1 MRTLVQDIR
10 YGSRMLL
17 RKPGLTIVAVMTLTL
32 GIGAGTVIFSV
43 VDHVLLRPL
52 PFPDSDRIFTIWNT
66 YPQTPWGE
74 EEVSPPDF
82 CDWREQ
88 NNFFNQLAA
97 YERFSYVWTD
107 SSDPVRLRAARVSGD
122 FFSAMGINPILGRP
136 ILPADDHEGAHHVVV
151 LSHELWRNQFGS
163 DPSIVG
169 HALTLNGVGF
179 TVLGVMPAEFG
190 FPGDVDLWSPLAYEP
205 PFEPALR
212 RSTWLKTVARLKPGV
227 TPDEAQADMSTI
239 ASRLEREHPES
250 NAGRGVRLVS
260 LFEKTVGSARPAL
273 LVLLAAVGC
282 LLMIA
287 CANVAN
293 LLLARASGRQKEIAV
308 RKALGAGRL
317 RLIRQLV
324 TESVLLSLLGGAG
337 GALVAVWALEL
348 VRNLNPAIIPRIQE
362 VQLDFRVF
370 GFMLLVSLSAGVVA
384 GMAPALMAARVD
396 FFEGIRQFGSSQE
409 NPRGRRFRSSLIVAE
424 VAMAQILLVGGG
436 LLFQSF
442 LLLRSVDP
450 GFNPESLLVSRFDLF
465 TERYNDL
472 EARRSFYRQAV
483 ERVSAL
489 PGVQAASLTT
499 TIPLHE
505 VQLGNEFVVEGL
517 PRPPPSQIPSAG
529 FNAITPDYF
538 QTMGIRLL
546 AGRTF
551 SDADREGKPKTVI
564 INQTMAEHFWPDESP
579 MGQRI
584 RLVSDESLA
593 DSSSI
598 EIVGVVGD
606 VRQMGLDAEVRSEI
620 YLPYAQRPWRSC
632 FLLVRSK
639 SEPAGLTSA
648 IRSEIRGIDPAIALN
663 RFRSMNDYV
672 SDSTGQPRF
681 RTFLLGLF
689 AALALILAV
698 MGVFGV
704 ISYSVSQRTRD
715 FGIRVA
721 LGAKPRDIFG
731 LVLGRGFLI
740 VLAGI
745 VLGLVGSLALT
756 RFMSS
761 LLFGITPYDASTFVW
776 VALACGAAAF
786 AACYFPSRRAMKV
799 DPITV
804 LRSE

>member
-1 MRTLVQDIR
+1 MRTIVQDIR

-17 RKPGLTIVAVMTLTL
+17 RTPGFTIVAVMTLTL
-32 GIGAGTVIFSV
+32 GIGAGTTIFSV

-52 PFPDSDRIFTIWNT
+52 PFPDSDRILTIWNT
-66 YPQTPWGE
+66 YPQSPWGE

-88 NNFFNQLAA
+88 NDSFNQLAA

-169 HALTLNGVGF
+169 HALTLNGMGF

-227 TPDEAQADMSTI
+227 TPDEAQADMSAI

-308 RKALGAGRL
+308 RTALGAGRL

-409 NPRGRRFRSSLIVAE
+409 NPRGRRFRTSLIVAE

-489 PGVQAASLTT
+489 PGVQAASLST

-505 VQLGNEFVVEGL
+505 VQLGNEFVIEGRE
-517 PRPPPSQIPSAG
+517 RPLPSQIPSAG

-538 QTMGIRLL
+538 RTMGIRLL
-546 AGRTF
+546 SGRTF

-564 INQTMAEHFWPDESP
+564 INQTMADRFWPDESP
-579 MGQRI
+579 IGQRI

-620 YLPYAQRPWRSC
+620 YLPYVQRPWRSC
-632 FLLVRSK
+632 FLLVRSS
-639 SEPAGLTSA
+639 SEPAGLASA
-648 IRSEIRGIDPAIALN
+648 IRGEIRGIDPAIALT
-663 RFRSMNDYV
+663 RFQSMNDYV
-672 SDSTGQPRF
+672 SDSTGRPRF

-689 AALALILAV
+689 AAMALTLAV
-698 MGVFGV
+698 VGVFGV
-704 ISYSVSQRTRD
+704 ISYSVSQRARD
-715 FGIRVA
+715 LGIRVA

-761 LLFGITPYDASTFVW
+761 LLFGITPHDASTFVW